1 MANVG
6 KSDEAK
12 LKGQQ
17 AGRRLSGNQ
26 QRELT
31 REQSEAP
38 ERVESS
44 EERMK
49 NQEKNQPRA
58 PSGPQPRK

>member
-1 MANVG
+1 MAKVS
-6 KSDEAK
+6 KSDEATV
-12 LKGQQ
+12 KGQQ

-31 REQSEAP
+31 REQTGHP
-38 ERVESS
+38 ERVRAS
-44 EERMK
+44 EEQMK
-49 NQEKNQPRA
+49 DREKTQPRA